1 MRKPFVVLVCLL
13 FVSAFLAGASAQSK
27 PISPSD
33 TFTIPTFNS
42 QIRFATNLTYTS
54 ANLENNTWF
63 FTGLYGSGKAGYPI
77 HDNLHISAE
86 NCTVVVFYIQSWPQ
100 PESHYSS
107 TDMQWIKYDVVG
119 KGTQTLDGN
128 DLFPNSVNYTQ
139 WTVKIN
145 GQTKPMGD
153 DWSYSPSK
161 QLIITTSGQQS
172 TVEVSVY
179 HVPVGSDLAPLP
191 SPEPALKNFSSTD
204 YFPIPNNGSINF
216 AVAGSFDKASLDNDT
231 WNFVNLTLSNY
242 AINAG
247 IFAPNVTGRNVLP
260 YVLKC
265 GYPANL
271 GVSVLDSNVTII
283 GISPLTW
290 ESYIPRIKLRSE
302 RRWKS
307 NFHFSIST
315 ISLQLD
321 CQYRW

>member
-1 MRKPFVVLVCLL
+1 M
-13 FVSAFLAGASAQSK
+13 
-27 PISPSD
+27 
-33 TFTIPTFNS
+33 
-42 QIRFATNLTYTS
+42 TYTS
-54 ANLENNTWF
+54 ANLENNKWF

-86 NCTVVVFYIQSWPQ
+86 NCTVVVFYLQSWPQ

-153 DWSYSPSK
+153 DWRYSPSK

-204 YFPIPNNGSINF
+204 YFPTPNNGSINF
-216 AVAGSFDKASLDNDT
+216 AVAGSFDKASLDKDT

-242 AINAG
+242 ATNSG
-247 IFAPNVTGRNVLP
+247 VFAPNVTGRNVLP
-260 YVLKC
+260 YILQC
-265 GYPANL
+265 GYPADL
-271 GVSVLDSNVTII
+271 GVSVLNSNVKIT

-290 ESYIPRIKLRSE
+290 ESYTPGLNYSVKGVGSQFFTFPFKLSAFNWTVNIDGVSRSNNDGWFLTSDYQLKVTNATSNVSITGIPLPND
-302 RRWKS
+302 W
-307 NFHFSIST
+307 T
-315 ISLQLD
+315 P
-321 CQYRW
+321 